1 MVRML
6 VVLLWISLVIGTYV
20 SGNVVGNWLVCLLGL
35 YVFIRSR
42 RRQSS
47 LPPTA
52 TGPSVLPP
60 RAARPVP
67 AATAGSPHTSA
78 DQQRRRWR

>member
-20 SGNVVGNWLVCLLGL
+20 SGNVVGNWVVCLLGL

-47 LPPTA
+47 PTTA
-52 TGPSVLPP
+52 TGPSVLPS
-60 RAARPVP
+60 RTSRPAPAVTAVP
-67 AATAGSPHTSA
+67 PHSSA
-78 DQQRRRWR
+78 DQQRGRRWR